1 MYIDNFDDGAEFMFV
16 LLLETVCVNI
26 LKHSVKI
33 ISLFI
38 SNTYSA
44 YTQYWNAEDIQVC
57 YKP

>member
-1 MYIDNFDDGAEFMFV
+1 MMVLILCLF
-16 LLLETVCVNI
+16 LLLETVCVNM

-38 SNTYSA
+38 SNTYPA

-57 YKP
+57 YEP